1 MTGWLIVHQPTLP
14 GTERHHVPAEIHT
27 RRTLAAQ
34 LRQIGLEAGDAVMV
48 HAALRSAGRILG
60 GPDALIDALH
70 DTIGPGGT
78 ILVYTDWSDDYHDLL
93 DDDGNVPAELRD
105 DIPPFDP
112 VASRSRRANGAIAEL
127 VRTRAGARRS
137 ANPGASFAA
146 VGGRA
151 EWFTADHALD
161 YGYGER
167 SPFAKLVQARGKVL
181 MLGAPLDAM
190 SLLHHA
196 EHLARIPGKR
206 VVRTEAPIL
215 VEGRT
220 VWRRF
225 EEFDT
230 SDPVVAGLP
239 GDYFATVV
247 EEFLA
252 TGRGTRGT
260 VGDAPSVLVPA
271 AEMTDFAV
279 RWLEDRA
286 APR

>member
-1 MTGWLIVHQPTLP
+1 M
-14 GTERHHVPAEIHT
+14 PAAIHT

-34 LRQIGLEAGDAVMV
+34 LRQLGLAADDAVMV

-70 DTIGPGGT
+70 DVLGPGGT
-78 ILVYTDWSDDYHDLL
+78 ILAYTDWSDDYHDLL
-93 DDDGNVPAELRD
+93 GDDGNVPAELRD

-112 VASRSRRANGAIAEL
+112 AASRARRANGAIAEL
-127 VRTRAGARRS
+127 VRTRPGARRS

-161 YGYGER
+161 YGYGEQ
-167 SPFAKLVQARGKVL
+167 SPFAKLVRARGKVL
-181 MLGAPLDAM
+181 MLGAPLDTM

-206 VVRTEAPIL
+206 VVHTEAPIL

-220 VWRRF
+220 VWCRF

-230 SDPVVAGLP
+230 GDPVVDGLP
-239 GDYFATVV
+239 AEYFATVV
-247 EEFLA
+247 EDFLV
-252 TGRGTRGT
+252 TGRGIRGT
-260 VGDAPSVLVPA
+260 VGDAASVLVPA
-271 AEMTDFAV
+271 AEMADFAV
-279 RWLEDRA
+279 RWLEDRCGGQEPGGA
-286 APR
+286 LRR

>member
-1 MTGWLIVHQPTLP
+1 MSEQ
-14 GTERHHVPAEIHT
+14 IHT

-34 LRQIGLEAGDAVMV
+34 LRRLGLEAGDPVMV
-48 HAALRSAGRILG
+48 HAALRSTGRILG

-70 DTIGPGGT
+70 DAIGPDGT

-93 DDDGNVPAELRD
+93 DDDGHVPAALRD

-112 VASRSRRANGAIAEL
+112 AASRARRFNGAIAEL
-127 VRTRAGARRS
+127 VRTRPGAKRS
-137 ANPGASFAA
+137 TNPGASCAA

-151 EWFTADHALD
+151 DWFTAGQALD

-167 SPFAKLVQARGKVL
+167 SPFARLVEARGKVL

-196 EHLARIPGKR
+196 EHLAPIPGKR
-206 VVRTEAPIL
+206 VVRAEVPL
-215 VEGRT
+215 LLDGRT
-220 VWRRF
+220 VWRRI

-230 SDPVVAGLP
+230 SDPVVDGLP
-239 GDYFATVV
+239 EGYFATVV
-247 EEFLA
+247 EDFLA
-252 TGRGTRGT
+252 TGRGARGP

-279 RWLEDRA
+279 RWLERRCGLGPA
-286 APR
+286 LSRP

>member
-1 MTGWLIVHQPTLP
+1 MTAQ
-14 GTERHHVPAEIHT
+14 IHT

-34 LRQIGLEAGDAVMV
+34 IRDIGLGPDDAVMV
-48 HAALRSAGRILG
+48 HAGLRSAGRILG
-60 GPDALIDALH
+60 GPDVLIDALH
-70 DTIGPGGT
+70 DVIGPGGT
-78 ILVYTDWSDDYHDLL
+78 ILVYTDWSDDYHELL

-112 VASRSRRANGAIAEL
+112 AASRARRANGAIAEL
-127 VRTRAGARRS
+127 VRTRPGARRS

-161 YGYGER
+161 YGYGEQ
-167 SPFAKLVQARGKVL
+167 SPFARLVQAHGKVL

-230 SDPVVAGLP
+230 SDPIVDGLP
-239 GDYFATVV
+239 EGYFATVV
-247 EEFLA
+247 EDFLA
-252 TGRGTRGT
+252 AGRGVRGSI
-260 VGDAPSVLVPA
+260 GDAASVLVPA
-271 AEMTDFAV
+271 AEMADFAV
-279 RWLEDRA
+279 RWLEDRYGGPHQGS
-286 APR
+286 APRR

>member
-1 MTGWLIVHQPTLP
+1 M
-14 GTERHHVPAEIHT
+14 PAEIHT

-34 LRQIGLEAGDAVMV
+34 LREIGLGPDDSVMV
-48 HAALRSAGRILG
+48 HAGLRSVGRILG
-60 GPDALIDALH
+60 GPDALIDALQ
-70 DTIGPGGT
+70 DAIGPGGT

-93 DDDGNVPAELRD
+93 DEDGTIPAELRD

-112 VASRSRRANGAIAEL
+112 ASSRARRFNGAIAEL
-127 VRTRAGARRS
+127 VRTRPGARRS

-167 SPFAKLVQARGKVL
+167 SPFAKLVQAHGKIL

-206 VVRTEAPIL
+206 VVRYEAPIL

-230 SDPVVAGLP
+230 SDPVVDGLP
-239 GDYFATVV
+239 DGYFATVV
-247 EEFLA
+247 EDFLA
-252 TGRGTRGT
+252 KGRGVRGT
-260 VGDAPSVLVPA
+260 IGAATAVLVPA
-271 AEMTDFAV
+271 AEMVDFAV
-279 RWLEDRA
+279 RWLESRFGDPERGGA
-286 APR
+286 ASA

>member
-1 MTGWLIVHQPTLP
+1 LP
-14 GTERHHVPAEIHT
+14 AQIHT

-34 LRQIGLEAGDAVMV
+34 LREIGTEADDAVMV
-48 HAALRSAGRILG
+48 HAGLRSVGRILG

-70 DTIGPGGT
+70 DVISPGGT
-78 ILVYTDWSDDYHDLL
+78 VLVYTDWSDDYHDLL

-105 DIPPFDP
+105 DVPPFDP
-112 VASRSRRANGAIAEL
+112 ASSRARRANGAIAEL
-127 VRTRAGARRS
+127 VRTRPGARRS

-215 VEGRT
+215 VDGRT

-230 SDPVVAGLP
+230 SDPIVDGLP
-239 GDYFATVV
+239 EGYFATVV
-247 EEFLA
+247 EDFLA
-252 TGRGTRGT
+252 AGRGTRGT

>member
-1 MTGWLIVHQPTLP
+1 M
-14 GTERHHVPAEIHT
+14 PAGIHT

-34 LRQIGLEAGDAVMV
+34 LRDIGLALDDTVMV
-48 HAALRSAGRILG
+48 HAALRSVGRILG

-70 DTIGPGGT
+70 DVIGPEGT

-93 DDDGNVPAELRD
+93 DDDGNVPAALRD

-112 VASRSRRANGAIAEL
+112 VASRARRANGAIAEL
-127 VRTRAGARRS
+127 VRTRPGAKRS

-151 EWFTADHALD
+151 GWFTADHALD
-161 YGYGER
+161 YGYGEQ

-206 VVRTEAPIL
+206 VVRTEVPIL

-230 SDPVVAGLP
+230 SDPVVEGLP
-239 GDYFATVV
+239 EGYFATVV
-247 EEFLA
+247 EDFLA
-252 TGRGTRGT
+252 TGRGVRGT
-260 VGDAPSVLVPA
+260 VGDAASVLVPA
-271 AEMTDFAV
+271 AEMADFAV
-279 RWLEDRA
+279 HWLESRFGRSGA
-286 APR
+286 

>member
-1 MTGWLIVHQPTLP
+1 LSAQ
-14 GTERHHVPAEIHT
+14 IHT
-27 RRTLAAQ
+27 RRTLAPQ
-34 LRQIGLEAGDAVMV
+34 LRDIGLGTGDAVMV
-48 HAALRSAGRILG
+48 HAALRSIGRILG

-70 DTIGPGGT
+70 DVIGPGGT
-78 ILVYTDWSDDYHDLL
+78 VLVYTDWSDDYHDLL
-93 DDDGNVPAELRD
+93 DDDGTVPAELRD

-112 VASRSRRANGAIAEL
+112 AASRARRANGAIAEL
-127 VRTRAGARRS
+127 VRTRPGARRS

-151 EWFTADHALD
+151 GWFTADHALN
-161 YGYGER
+161 YGYGEH
-167 SPFAKLVQARGKVL
+167 SPFAKLVQVRGKVL

-206 VVRTEAPIL
+206 IVRTEVPIL

-230 SDPVVAGLP
+230 SDPVVDGLP
-239 GDYFATVV
+239 EGYFATVV

-252 TGRGTRGT
+252 DGRGTRGT
-260 VGDAPSVLVPA
+260 VGDAASVLVLA

-279 RWLEDRA
+279 RWLESRCGGREPDG
-286 APR
+286 APRR

>member
-1 MTGWLIVHQPTLP
+1 MT
-14 GTERHHVPAEIHT
+14 AEIHT

-34 LRQIGLEAGDAVMV
+34 LRQLGLGADDAVMV

-70 DTIGPGGT
+70 DVIGRDGT

-93 DDDGNVPAELRD
+93 DDDGNVPAALRG

-112 VASRSRRANGAIAEL
+112 ASSRARRANGAIAEL
-127 VRTRAGARRS
+127 VRTRPGARRS
-137 ANPGASFAA
+137 ANPGASCAA
-146 VGGRA
+146 IGGRA

-161 YGYGER
+161 YGYGEQ
-167 SPFAKLVQARGKVL
+167 SPFARLVQARGKVL
-181 MLGAPLDAM
+181 MLGAPLDTM

-206 VVRTEAPIL
+206 VVHAEVPIL
-215 VEGRT
+215 VDGQT

-230 SDPVVAGLP
+230 SDPVVDGLP
-239 GDYFATVV
+239 EAYFATVV

-252 TGRGTRGT
+252 TSRGVRGT
-260 VGDAPSVLVPA
+260 VGDAASVLVPA
-271 AEMTDFAV
+271 AGMADFAV
-279 RWLEDRA
+279 RWLEDRCGES
-286 APR
+286 PSKQP

>member
-1 MTGWLIVHQPTLP
+1 M
-14 GTERHHVPAEIHT
+14 PADIHT
-27 RRTLAAQ
+27 RRSLAAQ
-34 LRQIGLEAGDAVMV
+34 LRRIGLGAGDAVMV
-48 HAALRSAGRILG
+48 HAALRSVGRILG

-70 DTIGPGGT
+70 DAIGPGGT
-78 ILVYTDWSDDYHDLL
+78 ILAYTDWSDDYHDLL
-93 DDDGNVPAELRD
+93 DDDGNVPAELHD

-112 VASRSRRANGAIAEL
+112 AASRARRANGAFPEL
-127 VRTRAGARRS
+127 LRTRPGARRS

-151 EWFTADHALD
+151 DWFTADHALD
-161 YGYGER
+161 YGYGEQ
-167 SPFAKLVQARGKVL
+167 SPFARLVQARGTVL

-206 VVRTEAPIL
+206 VTRYQAPIL

-230 SDPVVAGLP
+230 SDPVVDGLP
-239 GDYFATVV
+239 EGYFATVV
-247 EEFLA
+247 EDFLA
-252 TGRGTRGT
+252 TGRGIRGT
-260 VGDAPSVLVPA
+260 VGDAGSVLVPA
-271 AEMTDFAV
+271 AEMADFAV
-279 RWLEDRA
+279 RWLEDRCGGPHHGS
-286 APR
+286 APRR

>member
-1 MTGWLIVHQPTLP
+1 M
-14 GTERHHVPAEIHT
+14 TERRSRLPEQIHT

-34 LRQIGLEAGDAVMV
+34 LRGIGLGPDDSVMV

-70 DTIGPGGT
+70 DVIGPGGT
-78 ILVYTDWSDDYHDLL
+78 VLVYTDWSDDYHDLL
-93 DDDGNVPAELRD
+93 DDDGNVPTELRD

-112 VASRSRRANGAIAEL
+112 AASRARRFNGAIAEL
-127 VRTRAGARRS
+127 VRTRPGAMRS

-151 EWFTADHALD
+151 GWFTAGHALD
-161 YGYGER
+161 YGYGEQ

-206 VVRTEAPIL
+206 VVRYKAPIL

-230 SDPVVAGLP
+230 SDPVVDGLP
-239 GDYFATVV
+239 EGYFATVV
-247 EEFLA
+247 EDFVA
-252 TGRGTRGT
+252 TGRGIRGT
-260 VGDAPSVLVPA
+260 IGDAASVLVPA
-271 AEMTDFAV
+271 AEMTEFAV
-279 RWLEDRA
+279 DWLESRFGRSGA
-286 APR
+286 

>member
-1 MTGWLIVHQPTLP
+1 MTAQ
-14 GTERHHVPAEIHT
+14 IHT
-27 RRTLAAQ
+27 RRALAAQ
-34 LRQIGLEAGDAVMV
+34 LRQIGLGAGDSVMV

-70 DTIGPGGT
+70 DVLGPGGT

-93 DDDGNVPAELRD
+93 DDDGTVPAEIRD

-112 VASRSRRANGAIAEL
+112 AASRARRANGAIAEL
-127 VRTRAGARRS
+127 VRTRPGARRS

-151 EWFTADHALD
+151 DWFTADHALD

-206 VVRTEAPIL
+206 VVRYETPIL
-215 VEGRT
+215 VAGRK
-220 VWRRF
+220 VWRRI

-230 SDPVVAGLP
+230 SDPVVDGLP
-239 GDYFATVV
+239 EGYFGTVV
-247 EEFLA
+247 EDFLA
-252 TGRGTRGT
+252 AGGGIRGSI
-260 VGDAPSVLVPA
+260 GDAPSVLVPA

-286 APR
+286 ASR

>member
-1 MTGWLIVHQPTLP
+1 MTLP
-14 GTERHHVPAEIHT
+14 IHT

-34 LRQIGLEAGDAVMV
+34 LRQLGLAAGDAVMV

-70 DTIGPGGT
+70 DAIGPGGT
-78 ILVYTDWSDDYHDLL
+78 ILAYTDWSDDYHDLL

-112 VASRSRRANGAIAEL
+112 AASRARRANGAFPEL
-127 VRTRAGARRS
+127 VRTRPGAQRS

-146 VGGRA
+146 IGGRA
-151 EWFTADHALD
+151 DWFTADHALD

-167 SPFAKLVQARGKVL
+167 SPFARLVQTRGKVL
-181 MLGAPLDAM
+181 MLGAPLDTM

-196 EHLARIPGKR
+196 EHLARIPAKR
-206 VVRTEAPIL
+206 VVRAEVPIL
-215 VEGRT
+215 VDGQA

-230 SDPVVAGLP
+230 GDPVVDGLP
-239 GDYFATVV
+239 EAYFATVV
-247 EEFLA
+247 EDFLA
-252 TGRGTRGT
+252 AGRGVRGP
-260 VGDAPSVLVPA
+260 VGDAASVLVPA

-279 RWLEDRA
+279 RWLEDRCGGPEPND
-286 APR
+286 APRR